1 MPLDRH
7 TTGGRPD
14 AAGGRPNAAAPAP
27 GPAPVRATVPLPP
40 KAARLLVGAGA
51 LLAIV
56 STFLAWTWTT
66 SFPGNLTVT
75 GYPGGLQNITLVGA
89 ALTLLYVLAGYG
101 IRGLRWLAPSG
112 TTAPTLLLA
121 LGTFAA
127 TWYTLGAITTD
138 LGGLVN
144 LEPGGFLAGGATLAA
159 LLGALALPP
168 ARPYPERGEYGEY
181 GDRPERADDHTR
193 PEGSELPDGAQG
205 SGGSQNSPGS
215 GDSTSAEHPD
225 TTGTSSSSGPPGGS
239 NHPGHNAPANPWH
252 RFRHSLTPG
261 RTAAPTPLPAWAE
274 ILVIAAAFA
283 LGLALFTYGIEA
295 EYGELFVGYL
305 LLTCA
310 GLAALG
316 RSGLTTRLAILTA
329 RHHTITL
336 TAAFVAAAAFPLTL
350 TSDTYT
356 NLATSIL
363 IFATVALGLN
373 VVVGLAGLLDLGYV
387 AFLGV
392 GAYTAALVSGSPE
405 SAAGVH
411 FPFWAAILTGIG
423 TSLVFG
429 VLIGAPTLRLRGDY
443 LAIVTLGFGEI
454 FRITMLN
461 LNGKTGP
468 DITNGAMG
476 IPNIPD
482 LAIGGFDFGDTHDL
496 LGTPIGRFGNYYLL
510 MLLATL
516 AVVLVFRRAAA
527 SRIGRAWIAIREDE
541 TAATAMGI
549 NAFRL
554 KLLAF
559 ALGAALAGLAGTVQA
574 HVITTATPDQYQFA
588 GTVPP
593 NSAFLLAAVIL
604 GGMGTI
610 TGPIVGAALLYLI
623 PNKMDFMQDY
633 QLLLFGVAL
642 ILLMRFRPE
651 GLVADRRKQ
660 LEFHDDT
667 GPTAPTDAGPATDA
681 APYTR
686 AEA

>member
-1 MPLDRH
+1 MPE
-7 TTGGRPD
+7 
-14 AAGGRPNAAAPAP
+14 
-27 GPAPVRATVPLPP
+27 PLLRLP
-40 KAARLLVGAGA
+40 AARALTLAGA
-51 LLAIV
+51 ALTIL

-66 SFPGNLTVT
+66 AFPGNLTVN
-75 GYPGGLQNITLVGA
+75 GYPGGLQTITLTGGI
-89 ALTLLYVLAGYG
+89 LTLLHALAGH
-101 IRGLRWLAPSG
+101 RVKGLRWLAPAG
-112 TTAPTLLLA
+112 TTAPTVLLA
-121 LGTFAA
+121 LGTLAT

-138 LGGLVN
+138 LGGLAH
-144 LEPGGFLAGGATLAA
+144 LEPGAYVAAAATL
-159 LLGALALPP
+159 LTLTGALALPTNHQT
-168 ARPYPERGEYGEY
+168 GEAG
-181 GDRPERADDHTR
+181 
-193 PEGSELPDGAQG
+193 GAGG
-205 SGGSQNSPGS
+205 SGGAGGAGGAGGISRAGGAGEDTGAPG
-215 GDSTSAEHPD
+215 ARPH
-225 TTGTSSSSGPPGGS
+225 
-239 NHPGHNAPANPWH
+239 AWH
-252 RFRHSLTPG
+252 RFRHTLTTGHAP
-261 RTAAPTPLPAWAE
+261 RPTPLPAWAE

-283 LGLALFTYGIEA
+283 LGLAAFTYGIDT

-305 LLTCA
+305 LLAVFALT
-310 GLAALG
+310 ALG
-316 RSGLTTRLAILTA
+316 RSGLTARLSALTA
-329 RHHTITL
+329 KHRNITL
-336 TAAFVAAAAFPLTL
+336 TAAFAAAVCFPFLQTN
-350 TSDTYT
+350 DAYA

-405 SAAGVH
+405 SAVGVH
-411 FPFWAAILTGIG
+411 FPFWAAVLTGIG
-423 TSLVFG
+423 ASLVFG

-468 DITNGAMG
+468 DITNGSMG
-476 IPNIPD
+476 IPNIPELD
-482 LAIGGFDFGDTHDL
+482 ILGFNFGKTHNI
-496 LGTPIGRFGNYYLL
+496 LGAPIGRFGNYYLL

-516 AVVLVFRRAAA
+516 LVILVFRRAAE
-527 SRIGRAWIAIREDE
+527 SRIGRAWVAIREDE

-559 ALGAALAGLAGTVQA
+559 ALGAALAGLAGTVHA

-610 TGPIVGAALLYLI
+610 SGPVIGAALLYLI

-633 QLLLFGVAL
+633 QLLLFGLAL

-651 GLVADRRKQ
+651 GIVADRRKQ
-660 LEFHDDT
+660 LEFRET
-667 GPTAPTDAGPATDA
+667 GQLDVPEQGLPDGAVGVTK
-681 APYTR
+681 